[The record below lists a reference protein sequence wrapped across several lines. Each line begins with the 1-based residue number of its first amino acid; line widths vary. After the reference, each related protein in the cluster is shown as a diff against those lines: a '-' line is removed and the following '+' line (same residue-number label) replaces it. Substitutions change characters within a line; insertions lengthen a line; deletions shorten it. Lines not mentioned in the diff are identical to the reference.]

1 MIFIVLAIVTS
12 VLNAI
17 ILKRGETGQHDRLVV
32 MASNYLVAAGLA
44 VGLWLVRGAQVF
56 SWPTLVLGIVGG
68 IFYAGGLI
76 LWMVAIRRSGIG
88 TSTAALRMGV
98 VWPVLVS
105 LVIFGE
111 VPSVYQSVG
120 IALALVAI
128 LLVSLSGH
136 LNDASLGGGA
146 VFLLLATWVIAGACF
161 VTLKV
166 FTEVSPKSE
175 KDALLALIFGSAF
188 IMSWGWVFLRKRRL
202 RWSDFAS
209 GGVFGFFNV
218 TSNMLV
224 LTGLQT
230 VPGILAFPIMN
241 TGILFATGVLGV
253 TVYGER
259 PGLWGM
265 LALPAAAGA
274 IALMS
279 L

>member
-1 MIFIVLAIVTS
+1 

-17 ILKRGETGQHDRLVV
+17 ILKRGETGAHDRLVV
-32 MASNYLVAAGLA
+32 MASNYLVAAALA
-44 VGLWLVRGAQVF
+44 VGLWLVRGAQGF
-56 SWPTLVLGIVGG
+56 SWPTLALGLVGG
-68 IFYAGGLI
+68 IFYAGGMI
-76 LWMVAIRRSGIG
+76 MWMVAIRRSGIG

-105 LVIFGE
+105 MVFFSE
-111 VPSVYQSVG
+111 VPSLYQSLG

-128 LLVSLSGH
+128 LLVSLSGR
-136 LNDASLGGGA
+136 LGDASTEGSA
-146 VFLLLATWVIAGACF
+146 VLLLLATWVIAGACF

-188 IMSWGWVFLRKRRL
+188 IISWGWVILRKRRF
-202 RWSDFAS
+202 RRGDFAS
-209 GGVFGFFNV
+209 GSVFGFFNV

-230 VPGILAFPIMN
+230 VPGILAFPILN
-241 TGILFATGVLGV
+241 TGILFATGLLGV
-253 TVYGER
+253 AVYGER
-259 PGLWGM
+259 PGLWGV

>member
-1 MIFIVLAIVTS
+1 
-12 VLNAI
+12 
-17 ILKRGETGQHDRLVV
+17 

-44 VGLWLVRGAQVF
+44 VGLWLVRGAHGF
-56 SWPTLVLGIVGG
+56 SWPTLVLGLVGG
-68 IFYAGGLI
+68 IFYAGGMI
-76 LWMVAIRRSGIG
+76 IWMVAIRSSGIG
-88 TSTAALRMGV
+88 MSTAALRMGV

-105 LVIFGE
+105 LVIFDE
-111 VPSVYQSVG
+111 VPSLYQSVG
-120 IALALVAI
+120 IAVALVAI
-128 LLVSLSGH
+128 LLVSLSGRRKP
-136 LNDASLGGGA
+136 ATTESGA
-146 VFLLLATWVIAGACF
+146 VLILLSSWVIAGACF

-188 IMSWGWVFLRKRRL
+188 IMSWVWVILRKRRF
-202 RWSDFAS
+202 RRGDFAS
-209 GGVFGFFNV
+209 GSVFGFFNV

-230 VPGILAFPIMN
+230 VPGILAFPILN
-241 TGILFATGVLGV
+241 TGILFATGLLGV
-253 TVYGER
+253 TIYGER
-259 PGLWGM
+259 PGLWGT